1 MAHLVYI
8 VDPMCSW
15 CFGFEPALSAVVRE
29 RGLRVELV
37 MGGLAADS
45 DEPMAE
51 EMRGYVQN
59 AWRAVTERTGVEFNH
74 AFWET
79 CEPRRSTYPAC
90 RAVIAA
96 GALGGTR
103 GADGMAPRLW
113 LDGIAGAML
122 HAIQRAYY
130 RDARNPSD
138 VATLVGC
145 AEAIGLDG
153 AAFAARLAH
162 PDTELALQR
171 GFGRRSALGATG
183 FPSLAWWED
192 GEERAVAS
200 GCLTARE
207 VGAALDA
214 LR

>member
-15 CFGFEPALSAVVRE
+15 CFGFEPALAAVVRE

-37 MGGLAADS
+37 MGGLAPDS
-45 DEPMAE
+45 DEPMTE

-96 GALGGTR
+96 GALDGKGS
-103 GADGMAPRLW
+103 ADGAASGLW
-113 LDGIAGAML
+113 LDGVAGAML

-130 RDARNPSD
+130 REARNPSD
-138 VATLVGC
+138 VETLVAC

-153 AAFAARLAH
+153 AAFAGRLAH
-162 PDTELALQR
+162 PDTELAL
-171 GFGRRSALGATG
+171 RRQFARRTALGATG
-183 FPSLAWWED
+183 FPSLAWWEA
-192 GEERAVAS
+192 GEERAVAG
-200 GCLTARE
+200 GCLTARQVKE
-207 VGAALDA
+207 ALDA